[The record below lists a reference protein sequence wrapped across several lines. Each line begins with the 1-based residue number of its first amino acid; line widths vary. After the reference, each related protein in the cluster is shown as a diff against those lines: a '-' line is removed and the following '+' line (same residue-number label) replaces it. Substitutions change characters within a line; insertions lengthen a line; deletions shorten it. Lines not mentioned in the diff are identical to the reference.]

1 MINLKTLDNYA
12 GDFDGLSKEQAD
24 ELESMYLVSDFAKK
38 YFHETATP
46 PYVFI

>member
-24 ELESMYLVSDFAKK
+24 ELEKK
-38 YFHETATP
+38 LDLHSAERWIIKRFPAFVNME
-46 PYVFI
+46 I